1 MEYDRE
7 KWNAKHAA
15 KKGLHQ
21 ADSFLVKHFKL
32 LKPAKALD
40 IACGRGR
47 NSLLLAQ
54 NGFDTFAV
62 DFSDVGLAALAEH
75 AKSKQLDIQLIE
87 LDLDKPALLETYKP
101 FDSIICINF
110 KPLPDLLELIP
121 NLLSKRGIF
130 LWSSFNEIQADQTP
144 FPVEKALTEEAFV
157 DYSNIM
163 ETLIYERFTDITGA
177 RDGYVFKKK

>member
-21 ADSFLVKHFKL
+21 ADSFLLKYFEL
-32 LKPAKALD
+32 LKPNKALD

-47 NSLLLAQ
+47 NSLLLAE

-62 DFSDVGLAALAEH
+62 DFSDVGLAKLAEQ
-75 AKSKQLDIQLIE
+75 AKSKQLDIHLIE
-87 LDLDKPALLETYKP
+87 LDLDQPAMLEKHKP

-121 NLLSKRGIF
+121 NLLSKDGIF

-144 FPVEKALTEEAFV
+144 FPLEKALTEEAFV
-157 DYSNIM
+157 DYSKLM
-163 ETLIYERFTDITGA
+163 ETLIYERYTDITGA
-177 RDGYVFKKK
+177 RDGYVFKKI

>member
-21 ADSFLVKHFKL
+21 ADSFLLKYFEL
-32 LKPAKALD
+32 LKPNKALD

-54 NGFDTFAV
+54 NGFETYAV
-62 DFSDVGLAALAEH
+62 DYSDVGLASLAKQ
-75 AKSKQLDIQLIE
+75 ANSKQLDIQLIE

-110 KPLPDLLELIP
+110 KPLPDLLKLIP
-121 NLLSKRGIF
+121 NLLNKNGIF
-130 LWSSFNEIQADQTP
+130 LWSSFNEIQA
-144 FPVEKALTEEAFV
+144 E
-157 DYSNIM
+157 
-163 ETLIYERFTDITGA
+163 
-177 RDGYVFKKK
+177 

>member
-1 MEYDRE
+1 MEYDRL

-21 ADSFLVKHFKL
+21 ADSFLLKHFEL
-32 LKPAKALD
+32 LKPGKALD

-47 NSLLLAQ
+47 NALLLAEK
-54 NGFDTFAV
+54 GFKVSAV
-62 DFSDVGLAALAEH
+62 DYSDVGLKILADQ
-75 AKSKQLDIQLIE
+75 ASLKQVVIDLIE
-87 LDLDKPALLETYKP
+87 LDLDQPDLLSAYCP

-110 KPLPDLLELIP
+110 KPLPDLLNLIP
-121 NLLSKRGIF
+121 NLLSKDGIF
-130 LWSSFNEIQADQTP
+130 LWSSFNEIQAIQTP

-157 DYSNIM
+157 DYSDLM

-177 RDGYVFKKK
+177 RDGYVFKRK